1 MYFDSRL
8 WKLTEGVR
16 LRICWTVVLGLSAAA
31 AGIARLAMLGWLL
44 AIIFDSG
51 FNITAL
57 FIPILVTLILI
68 FVRGGLQFFKEQ
80 TAHVT
85 ASKVQTNVRKL
96 LHERLFTLGPAYF
109 NKQRSGDTILT
120 LVEGVEQLETFFGQ
134 YLPQLIIAFITPIGL
149 FFFMI
154 FLDLQIALIFL
165 IASIATLF
173 VPSVFHKWNKSS
185 SEKRRNSY
193 GNFGSD
199 FLDTLQGLNT
209 LKAFGQSTQKGKL
222 LAKRAHEV
230 FKTTMWVLASNSA
243 TGGLSIA
250 GIALGSAAAISVGIL
265 RVNSGELSL
274 AVLLITIMLGVE
286 VFRPIREM
294 IMLFHQGLLGISSA
308 IGVFKILDTKP
319 LVKDIKT
326 EKHDISTLKSN
337 IKLNN
342 ISFKYPETTN
352 QILSNVNI
360 EIKEGERLA
369 IVGTSGAGK
378 TTIVRLLL
386 KIYDLNAGNISIDNI
401 NIKELSFKQIRSLIS
416 LVSQDNYLF
425 NGTVKENVK
434 FGNEHASDEMIINAC
449 IAANAH
455 EFIENLPRGYNSTI
469 GERGIKLSGG
479 QRQRLAI
486 ARSLIKNSPIL
497 ILDEALSQ
505 VDANNEAV
513 ILDALDK
520 LIAGK
525 TTLIIAH
532 RLSSVL
538 KADRIAVMDSGSI
551 KEIGTHDELLKQN
564 GIYSKLIKNQLVKDA
579 SRQTITTENKT
590 VSTTDEIREE
600 KNNTNDNII
609 QAEGMNWL
617 TTILELFKLTSPWKF
632 KLSLVFILGLLKFGT
647 LFGLGITSSLAIIG
661 VKNETTVLPYI
672 IWMLILAPLSA
683 ITNWLESW
691 VAHDLAF
698 RLLSEMRIDLYKK
711 LDKLSPAFMT
721 TKRTGDIVTTATQ
734 DVEQIEY
741 FFAHT
746 IANAFVAILIP
757 LAVLIAL
764 LFFNP
769 ILFIT
774 ILPILIF
781 ASLTPFILR
790 KNIDSVA
797 SKFREIQGWMNA
809 HVVDTIQGILE
820 IISFQ
825 QEKQRNRQFI
835 NNSKIA
841 GNTRVKHFSEMTKH
855 KIIIELLMG
864 CAGLLVVSVGS
875 FLVGQETL
883 NPLLLPLATILV
895 MSTFLPISEIA
906 QTSRNLADTL
916 GATRRIYSIHQ
927 EPVVIKDGQKNIT
940 LIKNKNTSNI
950 LEFKNTSFNYPNN
963 FFAIN
968 KLNLSIEQ
976 GSTVA
981 IVGPSGA
988 GKTTLAHLILR
999 FWDPQSGS
1007 ISFFGNDLRDFK
1019 LDDLRQSMA
1028 LVSQDVYLFNTTI
1041 KENIHIARVNSTHS
1055 EISKAIEDAR
1065 LNNFVQ
1071 SLPEGLN
1078 TIVGERGTQLSGGQR
1093 QRVALARAF
1102 LKNSPLL
1109 ILDEAT
1115 SHLDTVTENEIKETL
1130 DKLSQNRTTII
1141 IAHRLSTIVNA
1152 NKIAVMETGNVVQYG
1167 EHKDLMKETGIYKSL
1182 IAKQILNTNN
1192 KK

>member
-31 AGIARLAMLGWLL
+31 AGVARLAMLGWLL

-51 FNITAL
+51 FNLTAL

-85 ASKVQTNVRKL
+85 ASKIQTNVRKL
-96 LHERLFTLGPAYF
+96 LHEKLFKLGPAYF
-109 NKQRSGDTILT
+109 NKQRSGNTILT

-134 YLPQLIIAFITPIGL
+134 YLPQLIIAFITPIGV

-173 VPSVFHKWNKSS
+173 VPLVFHRWNKSS
-185 SEKRRNSY
+185 SEKRRNAY
-193 GNFGSD
+193 GNFGAD

-222 LAKRAHEV
+222 LAKRAYEV
-230 FKTTMWVLASNSA
+230 FRTTMWVLASNSA

-250 GIALGSAAAISVGIL
+250 GIALGSAIAISVGIL
-265 RVNSGELSL
+265 RVTSGELSL
-274 AVLLITIMLGVE
+274 TILLITIMLGVE

-319 LVKDIKT
+319 LVKDVKT

-342 ISFKYPETTN
+342 ISFKYPETAN
-352 QILSNVNI
+352 QVLSNVNI

-369 IVGTSGAGK
+369 IVGTSGSGK

-455 EFIENLPRGYNSTI
+455 EFIEKLPGGYNATI

-486 ARSLIKNSPIL
+486 ARALIKNSPIL

-520 LIAGK
+520 LLAGK

-538 KADRIAVMDSGSI
+538 KANKIAVMESGSI

-564 GIYSKLIKNQLVKDA
+564 GIYSKLIKNQLVQDV
-579 SRQTITTENKT
+579 STQTITIQNKT
-590 VSTTDEIREE
+590 ASTTDEIPEQ

-609 QAEGMNWL
+609 QAEGMNWF
-617 TTILELFKLTSPWKF
+617 TTILKLFKLTSPWKF

-672 IWMLILAPLSA
+672 ICMLILAPLSA

-711 LDKLSPAFMT
+711 LDKLSPAFML

-757 LAVLIAL
+757 LAVLITL

-781 ASLTPFILR
+781 ASFTPFILR
-790 KNIDSVA
+790 KNIDSVG

-825 QEKQRNRQFI
+825 QEKQRNQQFI

-841 GNTRVKHFSEMTKH
+841 GNTRIKHFSEMTKH

-864 CAGLLVVSVGS
+864 FAGLLVVSVGS
-875 FLVGQETL
+875 FLVGQETM

-927 EPVVIKDGQKNIT
+927 EPVVIKDGYKNIT
-940 LIKNKNTSNI
+940 LIKNKSASNI
-950 LEFKNTSFNYPNN
+950 LDFKNTSFNYPNN

-968 KLNLSIEQ
+968 DLNLTIKQ

-1019 LDDLRQSMA
+1019 LDELRQSMA

-1041 KENIHIARVNSTHS
+1041 KENIHIARVDSTHS

-1065 LNNFVQ
+1065 LNNFIQ
-1071 SLPEGLN
+1071 SLPAGLN

-1115 SHLDTVTENEIKETL
+1115 SHLDTVTENEIRETL
-1130 DKLSQNRTTII
+1130 NNLSQNRTTII

-1152 NKIAVMETGNVVQYG
+1152 NKIAVMESGNIVQYG
-1167 EHKDLMKETGIYKSL
+1167 AHKELMKENGIYKSL
-1182 IAKQILNTNN
+1182 IAKQILNNNN
-1192 KK
+1192 KQ